1 MWQKLINPKLARE
14 NYPKIPPVMIVFG
27 GGLFLLVILFCF
39 HIAQGQADID
49 FRTIAPAIFA
59 PDDST
64 AHTIVRFSR
73 LPRAAIA
80 LIAGA
85 AWGIAGALL
94 QTVTR
99 NPLASASTLGI
110 NAGAYLAVTGTM
122 IFAPEWFARFSYGDA
137 ARTPVFVALVG
148 GATAAGLA
156 VAIAGGIRATPIRL
170 TLSGV
175 AVSLAFA
182 AFTAVLQIFYENQ
195 TSGLFLWG
203 AGSLV
208 QTDWS
213 GSAYAAPRVAIAIT
227 GALMMAKSLD
237 LLLLGE
243 DMARTLGTRVQLAR
257 LGATA
262 IGVFL
267 AAVAVSVVGP
277 IGFIGLLAP
286 HLVRLLGCRPH
297 ILLLPGAAI
306 WGALLLL
313 GADIF
318 AQQFKTN
325 LTEIPAGTVIP
336 IIGAPFLIW
345 LVRRGEPGGK
355 ETGGRPVS
363 ESPSLPVS
371 QSPSLPV
378 SPYPLILGGA
388 TVCLAIVFIAGLL
401 WGGMTLNLPQTL
413 ATIVGGGTALSKQVI
428 FNLRLPR
435 LLVAVFAG
443 SSLAVSGLLLQGVV
457 RNSIAG
463 PEILGITSGAG
474 LGAMLVLVLLPNAPV
489 EAIAVAAFIG
499 AFVAAAAV
507 AAFSWRRG
515 ISPETLAL
523 VGIAVSAFCSSGI
536 NLLVVMAKLR
546 VAGAIVWL
554 AGSTYARAWPDLWR
568 LMAFPLILLPLAW
581 LVVRWL
587 DLMALGD
594 DLPRLLGIPL
604 QKARLILLGIAVAL
618 AAAAVATVGTISFVG
633 LVAPHC
639 ARLLAGTNHRKL
651 VPLAA
656 VLGALLVASA
666 DTIGRVAI
674 APKEIP
680 SGLVTAAVGTPYF
693 LWLLWRR
700 S

>member
-1 MWQKLINPKLARE
+1 MWQKLINPKLARD
-14 NYPKIPPVMIVFG
+14 NYLKITPVMIVFG

-39 HIAQGQADID
+39 HITQGQADID

-122 IFAPEWFARFSYGDA
+122 IFAPEWFARS
-137 ARTPVFVALVG
+137 PVFVALVG
-148 GATAAGLA
+148 GVTAAGLA

-182 AFTAVLQIFYENQ
+182 SFTAVLQIFYENQ

-363 ESPSLPVS
+363 P
-371 QSPSLPV
+371 SPSLPV

-435 LLVAVFAG
+435 LLVAMFAG
-443 SSLAVSGLLLQGVV
+443 SSLGVSGLLLQGVV

-568 LMAFPLILLPLAW
+568 LMAFPVILLPLAW

-651 VPLAA
+651 LPLAA